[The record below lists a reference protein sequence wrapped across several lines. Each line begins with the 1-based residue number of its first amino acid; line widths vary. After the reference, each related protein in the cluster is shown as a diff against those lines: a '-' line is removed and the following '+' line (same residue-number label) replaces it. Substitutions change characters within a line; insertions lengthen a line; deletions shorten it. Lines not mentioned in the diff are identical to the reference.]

1 MVYFQVSFKGSLPRL
16 QGISV
21 VRLTRQKVMS
31 DARQCLA
38 HDIALRFVEPN
49 KPSYQISDLYETN
62 RTDSPNCY
70 CQDDINNFYIN
81 LNDFRS
87 EPFINPLYHGFMS
100 MEIWSS
106 LWSWILSLINKVS
119 IQSFIKSIIFS
130 TLPSDT
136 KKSLY

>member
-38 HDIALRFVEPN
+38 QNIALHFVEPN
-49 KPSYQISDLYETN
+49 KTSYQISDLFETN
-62 RTDSPNCY
+62 RTNSPNC
-70 CQDDINNFYIN
+70 CCDINNFYIN

-106 LWSWILSLINKVS
+106 LWSWILSLINKVF